1 MREMGVNMTKT
12 HCVHC
17 GGVYIVVFNL
27 IHPGRGSLNC
37 VIAFIILEYVD
48 VCGTFSSLFVDV

>member
-1 MREMGVNMTKT
+1 MTKT

-48 VCGTFSSLFVDV
+48 VYGTFSSLFVEV